1 MLSKKEEW
9 DHNRSMENANIYTKL
24 YMLVNSRNY
33 LIKLRISEQE
43 VNKIIALIKSKFP
56 KEFDADQKVSNEDDY
71 DIKMENTEGIDITP
85 KPKSQ

>member
-33 LIKLRISEQE
+33 LIKLKISEQE

-56 KEFDADQKVSNEDDY
+56 EEFDADQKVSNEDDY
-71 DIKMENTEGIDITP
+71 DIKMENTEGIDISP

>member
-56 KEFDADQKVSNEDDY
+56 EEFDADQKVSNEDDY
-71 DIKMENTEGIDITP
+71 DIKMENTEGIDISP

>member
-24 YMLVNSRNY
+24 YMLVSSHNY
-33 LIKLRISEQE
+33 LIKLGISEQE

-85 KPKSQ
+85 KPKSR

>member
-43 VNKIIALIKSKFP
+43 VNKII
-56 KEFDADQKVSNEDDY
+56 E
-71 DIKMENTEGIDITP
+71 
-85 KPKSQ
+85 

>member
-56 KEFDADQKVSNEDDY
+56 EEFDADQKVSNEDDY

>member
-33 LIKLRISEQE
+33 LIKLGISEQE

-56 KEFDADQKVSNEDDY
+56 EEFDDDQKVSNEDDY

-85 KPKSQ
+85 KPKSR

>member
-24 YMLVNSRNY
+24 YMLVSSRNY
-33 LIKLRISEQE
+33 LIKLGISEQE

-56 KEFDADQKVSNEDDY
+56 EEFDADQKVSNEDDY

-85 KPKSQ
+85 KPKSR

>member
-33 LIKLRISEQE
+33 LIKLGISEQE

-56 KEFDADQKVSNEDDY
+56 EEFDADQKVSNEDDY

-85 KPKSQ
+85 KPKSR

>member
-9 DHNRSMENANIYTKL
+9 DHNRSIENANIYTKL

-33 LIKLRISEQE
+33 LIKLGISEQE

-56 KEFDADQKVSNEDDY
+56 EEFDADQKVSNEDDY

-85 KPKSQ
+85 KPKSR

>member
-9 DHNRSMENANIYTKL
+9 GHNRSMENANIYTKL
-24 YMLVNSRNY
+24 YILVNSRNY
-33 LIKLRISEQE
+33 LIKLGISEQE
-43 VNKIIALIKSKFP
+43 VNKIIAVIKSKFP

-85 KPKSQ
+85 KPKSR

>member
-9 DHNRSMENANIYTKL
+9 DINRSMENANIYTKL

-71 DIKMENTEGIDITP
+71 DIKMENTEGIDITS
-85 KPKSQ
+85 KPKSR